1 MKCSDS
7 GKALI
12 KSFELLS
19 LQAYKD
25 QGGEWTIG
33 WGHTGKEVHEGL
45 GWTQKQCNA
54 QFERDVAERA
64 EVHVNEAVKVPL
76 SQGQFDALC
85 SLCFNIGGTRFRA
98 STLVKKL
105 NAGDVIG
112 AARQFVR
119 WKLVKGSVSSDLLDR
134 RAREIWEFARASP
147 PEKVVA

>member
-1 MKCSDS
+1 MKLSDA
-7 GKALI
+7 GRARLKTY
-12 KSFELLS
+12 ERLS

-33 WGHTGKEVHEGL
+33 WGHTGPEVKDGL
-45 GWTQKQCNA
+45 GWTQKQCTA
-54 QFERDVAERA
+54 QFDRDVAERA

-85 SLCFNIGGTRFRA
+85 SLCFNIGGSRFRG

-105 NAGDVIG
+105 NAGDVLG

-119 WKLVKGSVSSDLLDR
+119 WKLVKGAVSSDLLDR
-134 RAREIWEFARASP
+134 RAQEIWDFARGSP
-147 PEKVVA
+147 EEPTK